1 VIGVRPDGS
10 NFRLYIKK
18 RGVIG
23 VRQSQ
28 SNTDHPTLFKKNGT
42 SDTKTIKNGFGIEST
57 II

>member
-10 NFRLYIKK
+10 NFRLYIEK

-23 VRQSQ
+23 VRQNQ
-28 SNTDHPTLFKKNGT
+28 CNTDHPTLFKKNGT
-42 SDTKTIKNGFGIEST
+42 SNIKTIKNGFDIEST